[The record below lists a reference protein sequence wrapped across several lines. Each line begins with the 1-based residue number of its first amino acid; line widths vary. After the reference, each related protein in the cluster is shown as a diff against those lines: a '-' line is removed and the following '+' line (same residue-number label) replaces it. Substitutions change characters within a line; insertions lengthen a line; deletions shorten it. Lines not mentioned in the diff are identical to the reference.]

1 MHFEMAKI
9 LKLKKYIMGK
19 FEITKR
25 TNGDFQFTLK
35 ATNGERILT
44 SEGYA
49 TKAGCQNGID
59 SLRTNAQN
67 DSRYDR
73 KVAVNGEYY
82 FNLRASNG
90 EIIGIS
96 ELYETTAGRDNGIES
111 LQRNAPQATV
121 ADLS

>member
-1 MHFEMAKI
+1 
-9 LKLKKYIMGK
+9 MGK

>member
-1 MHFEMAKI
+1 
-9 LKLKKYIMGK
+9 MGK
-19 FEITKR
+19 FVITKR

-44 SEGYA
+44 SEGYS
-49 TKAGCQNGID
+49 TKAGCQNGMD
-59 SLRTNAQN
+59 SVRTNAQN
-67 DSRYDR
+67 EARYDR

-90 EIIGIS
+90 EIIGTG
-96 ELYETTAGRDNGIES
+96 ELYESTAGRDNGIKS
-111 LQRNAPQATV
+111 VKRNGPQATV

>member
-1 MHFEMAKI
+1 ME
-9 LKLKKYIMGK
+9 K

-59 SLRTNAQN
+59 SVRTNAQN
-67 DSRYDR
+67 EARYDR
-73 KVAVNGEYY
+73 KVAVNGNYY
-82 FNLRASNG
+82 FNLTASNG
-90 EIIGIS
+90 EVIGTS
-96 ELYETTAGRDNGIES
+96 ELYESTAGRDNGIES
-111 LQRNAPQATV
+111 VQHNAPQATV

>member
-1 MHFEMAKI
+1 
-9 LKLKKYIMGK
+9 MGT

-35 ATNGERILT
+35 ASNGECILT
-44 SEGYA
+44 SEGYT

-59 SLRTNAQN
+59 SVRTNAPN

-73 KVAVNGEYY
+73 KVAVNGDYY
-82 FNLRASNG
+82 FNLRAANG
-90 EIIGIS
+90 EVIGTS
-96 ELYETTAGRDNGIES
+96 ELYESTAGRDTGIDS
-111 LQRNAPQATV
+111 VKTNAPLATV